1 MQDPEVINLARRL
14 HLLLS
19 ELNLVSTDLQ
29 RHGLRVAIETEETG
43 EKVDI
48 TGYSVPIRKFV
59 VKNLFQTVSYNNL
72 NKSET

>member
-1 MQDPEVINLARRL
+1 
-14 HLLLS
+14 
-19 ELNLVSTDLQ
+19 
-29 RHGLRVAIETEETG
+29 VAIETEETG